1 MATQIHESI
10 TTGVT
15 FNRTIVHPAWFIWN
29 RRRYKIQAV
38 TQRWQTK
45 EGTATILHLG
55 VTDGTTTF
63 ELTFNQHTLVWHL
76 ASVEADPY
84 A

>member
-1 MATQIHESI
+1 MATQIQEPI
-10 TTGVT
+10 TTSVT
-15 FNRTIVHPAWFIWN
+15 FDRAHIRPAWFLWN
-29 RRRYKIQAV
+29 RRRYTVHEV

-55 VTDGTTTF
+55 VTDGATTF
-63 ELTFNQHTLVWHL
+63 ELTFNQHTLVWHV
-76 ASVEADPY
+76 ASVEADSP